1 MSERRLI
8 RLLIYLIV
16 SIAVVILLY
25 NIPKGNTENKSTKKL
40 PDKTNDSIDNTHLLI
55 GDYLFVR
62 KSPGKNI
69 QLPSN
74 DSIAEELVNYEIR
87 IDSSGKYIVDE
98 QTISKN
104 ELEKAIRVQI
114 ENDVK
119 LIFEITVHPKSKS
132 EVLLDLIELAKQN
145 GIKVKLIQKN
155 L

>member
-16 SIAVVILLY
+16 SIAVIILLY
-25 NIPKGNTENKSTKKL
+25 NIPKGNSKKISSN
-40 PDKTNDSIDNTHLLI
+40 KTNDSIDTNNLI
-55 GDYLFVR
+55 GDYLFVQ
-62 KSPGKNI
+62 KSSEKNI
-69 QLPSN
+69 RLPLN
-74 DSIAEELVNYEIR
+74 DSLTEKTVNYEII
-87 IDSSGKYIVDE
+87 IDSSGKYTIDE
-98 QTISKN
+98 HFISKN
-104 ELEKAIRVQI
+104 ELEKTIRVQI